1 MNLSEQN
8 RKPPSL
14 LQVVASVLSAFF
26 GVQSQRNRER
36 DFSHGNPFV
45 FIAVGVVL
53 TALFVLAV
61 WSVVQMVLPA

>member
-1 MNLSEQN
+1 MSEPN

-36 DFSHGNPFV
+36 DFSDGNPFV

-53 TALFVLAV
+53 TALFVLVV